1 MPSTRRQRST
11 LLALVTG
18 AALLLGACG
27 GSDEQPPATA
37 APATTTAPATTAAG
51 SDTGAVSGGG
61 ATSGGGGTTGSAT
74 LEVKGDAK
82 GAVTALLG
90 AWKHED
96 EELAYGYGTQGAV
109 GSLFAQ
115 PTPAY
120 VALLGCDP
128 GRGKDE
134 MTCEATTGGPS
145 SGTKG
150 DERGIT
156 LRTTLL
162 PDGDTGNAF
171 WTVTKATV
179 GAPGT
184 GGVPAGGSTDV
195 PYEVIR

>member
-1 MPSTRRQRST
+1 MPSTLRQRST

-27 GSDEQPPATA
+27 GGEQPPAAA
-37 APATTTAPATTAAG
+37 APATTPAPATAVPKAA
-51 SDTGAVSGGG
+51 TEPAAGGG
-61 ATSGGGGTTGSAT
+61 ATSGGGTTAAAK
-74 LEVKGDAK
+74 LKVKGDAK

-120 VALLGCDP
+120 VAFLGCA
-128 GRGKDE
+128 GSGKDE
-134 MTCEATTGGPS
+134 VTCEATTGGPS

-156 LRTTLL
+156 LRVSLL

-171 WTVTKATV
+171 WTVTKVTV

-184 GGVPAGGSTDV
+184 GGVPANGPGDV

>member
-1 MPSTRRQRST
+1 MPSTLRQRST

-27 GSDEQPPATA
+27 GGTTATA
-37 APATTTAPATTAAG
+37 K
-51 SDTGAVSGGG
+51 
-61 ATSGGGGTTGSAT
+61 
-74 LEVKGDAK
+74 LKVKGDAES
-82 GAVTALLG
+82 AVTALLG

-120 VALLGCDP
+120 VAFLGCA
-128 GRGKDE
+128 GSGKDE
-134 MTCEATTGGPS
+134 VTCEATTGGPS

-156 LRTTLL
+156 LRTSLL

-171 WTVTKATV
+171 WTATKVTV

-184 GGVPAGGSTDV
+184 GGVPANGPGDV

>member
-1 MPSTRRQRST
+1 MPSTLRQRST

-27 GSDEQPPATA
+27 GGEEPPAAA
-37 APATTTAPATTAAG
+37 APATTPAPATAVPKAAPEPG
-51 SDTGAVSGGG
+51 TGGG
-61 ATSGGGGTTGSAT
+61 AASSGGGTTAT
-74 LEVKGDAK
+74 AKLKVKGDAE

-120 VALLGCDP
+120 VAFLGCA
-128 GRGKDE
+128 GSGKDE
-134 MTCEATTGGPS
+134 VTCEATTGGPS

-156 LRTTLL
+156 LRVSVL
-162 PDGDTGNAF
+162 PDGETGNAF
-171 WTVTKATV
+171 WTVTKVTV

-184 GGVPAGGSTDV
+184 GGVPANGPGDV

>member
-1 MPSTRRQRST
+1 MPSTLRQRST

-27 GSDEQPPATA
+27 GGEEPPAAA
-37 APATTTAPATTAAG
+37 APATTPAPATAVPKAA
-51 SDTGAVSGGG
+51 TEPAAGGG
-61 ATSGGGGTTGSAT
+61 ATSGGGTTAT
-74 LEVKGDAK
+74 AKLKVKGDAK

-120 VALLGCDP
+120 VAFLGCA
-128 GRGKDE
+128 GSGKDE
-134 MTCEATTGGPS
+134 VTCEATTDGPS

-156 LRTTLL
+156 LRVSLL

-171 WTVTKATV
+171 WTVTKVTV

-184 GGVPAGGSTDV
+184 GGVPANGPGDV

>member
-1 MPSTRRQRST
+1 MPSTLRQRST

-27 GSDEQPPATA
+27 GGGEQPPAAA
-37 APATTTAPATTAAG
+37 APATTPAPAITAAG
-51 SDTGAVSGGG
+51 GD
-61 ATSGGGGTTGSAT
+61 ATSGGGGTTAAAKVK
-74 LEVKGDAK
+74 VKGDAK

-120 VALLGCDP
+120 VAFLGCA
-128 GRGKDE
+128 GSGKDE
-134 MTCEATTGGPS
+134 VTCEATTGGPS

-156 LRTTLL
+156 LRVSLL

-171 WTVTKATV
+171 WTVTKVTV

-184 GGVPAGGSTDV
+184 GGVPANGPGDV